1 MVRSWA
7 EVDET
12 IIVTILARN
21 SLKAVVQR
29 TAPLQLSTPESTE
42 VAVYLS
48 IVVLKH
54 TRVDGERATDRE
66 FLRNERTFGLVCH
79 SNAKTEHTT
88 VFLCREDEIVLAVLL
103 NDIVVPHL
111 LLSPWHVLNIED
123 NTVVGNFAIFNI
135 VP

>member
-1 MVRSWA
+1 MVRSGA

-12 IIVTILARN
+12 VIVTILASN

-29 TAPLQLSTPESTE
+29 AAPLQLSTPESTE
-42 VAVYLS
+42 VAVNLS
-48 IVVLKH
+48 IVILEH
-54 TRVDGERATDRE
+54 TRVNGERATNRE
-66 FLRNERTFGLVCH
+66 LLRNERTFGLVCH

-88 VFLCREDEIVLAVLL
+88 VFLGREDEIVLAVLL

-111 LLSPWHVLNIED
+111 LLSPWYVLNIKD
-123 NTVVGNFAIFNI
+123 NTVVGDFAIFNI